1 MQRLFSILICCI
13 AFGACSGN
21 KNSKG
26 QEILS
31 QPPYDKIS
39 DSIDK
44 TPKNAPLYL
53 RRGTLLYNNGEV
65 ALAENDLRTAWQLDP
80 KEEEYALRLTTILKQ
95 RNADTAIAF
104 LQDALKRL
112 PTSIGL
118 QILLARGYQSKNQL
132 EKSLTMCNDVIK
144 KYPGQLDALTLKA
157 EILKQQ
163 NKNDEA
169 LSVLEQAYT
178 YAPGDVDLV
187 HQLAFEYAEAKN
199 PRVLLLADSLIKVD
213 VEKHH
218 AEPYYFK
225 GLYHENKG
233 NYKEAIKY
241 FDEAIQHD
249 YNFLDAYLDKGQTYY
264 DQKKYSDALKTFQFT
279 TTVFPSE
286 ALPYYWI
293 AKSQQA
299 LGNNNEARL
308 NYQRAYGLD
317 KTLTEAKDS
326 ADHLK

>member
-1 MQRLFSILICCI
+1 MVF
-13 AFGACSGN
+13 AGCSGN
-21 KNSKG
+21 KSSKG
-26 QEILS
+26 QEILT

-39 DSIDK
+39 DSIAQA
-44 TPKNAPLYL
+44 PKDASLYF
-53 RRGTLLYNNGEV
+53 RRGTLLYSNGEI
-65 ALAENDLRTAWQLDP
+65 AFAERDLRSAWQLDP
-80 KEEEYALRLTTILKQ
+80 KEEYALRMTTILKQ
-95 RNADTAIAF
+95 KSSDTAIAF
-104 LQDALKRL
+104 LQDALNKL
-112 PTSIGL
+112 PNSIAL
-118 QILLARGYQSKNQL
+118 HILLAKGYQSKNDL
-132 EKSLTMCNDVIK
+132 EKSLAVCNEVIN
-144 KYPGQLDALTLKA
+144 KYPGQIDALTLKS

-169 LSVLEQAYT
+169 VSVLEQAYA
-178 YAPGDVDLV
+178 YAPDDVDLV

-199 PRVLLLADSLIKVD
+199 PKVLSLADSLIKVD
-213 VEKHH
+213 VEKRH

-233 NYKEAIKY
+233 NYTEAVHY

-264 DQKKYSDALKTFQFT
+264 DQKKYSEALKTFQFT

-286 ALPYYWI
+286 ALPYFWI
-293 AKSQQA
+293 GKTQQV
-299 LGNNNEARL
+299 LGNSNEARL

>member
-65 ALAENDLRTAWQLDP
+65 ALAESDLRTAWQLDP

-112 PTSIGL
+112 PT
-118 QILLARGYQSKNQL
+118 
-132 EKSLTMCNDVIK
+132 
-144 KYPGQLDALTLKA
+144 
-157 EILKQQ
+157 
-163 NKNDEA
+163 
-169 LSVLEQAYT
+169 
-178 YAPGDVDLV
+178 
-187 HQLAFEYAEAKN
+187 
-199 PRVLLLADSLIKVD
+199 
-213 VEKHH
+213 
-218 AEPYYFK
+218 
-225 GLYHENKG
+225 
-233 NYKEAIKY
+233 
-241 FDEAIQHD
+241 
-249 YNFLDAYLDKGQTYY
+249 
-264 DQKKYSDALKTFQFT
+264 
-279 TTVFPSE
+279 
-286 ALPYYWI
+286 
-293 AKSQQA
+293 
-299 LGNNNEARL
+299 
-308 NYQRAYGLD
+308 
-317 KTLTEAKDS
+317 
-326 ADHLK
+326 

>member
-1 MQRLFSILICCI
+1 MVF
-13 AFGACSGN
+13 AGCSGN
-21 KNSKG
+21 KSSKG

-39 DSIDK
+39 DSIAQA
-44 TPKNAPLYL
+44 PKDASLYF
-53 RRGTLLYNNGEV
+53 RRGTLLYSNGEI
-65 ALAENDLRTAWQLDP
+65 AFAERDLRSAWQLDP
-80 KEEEYALRLTTILKQ
+80 KEEYALRMTTILKQ
-95 RNADTAIAF
+95 KSSDTAIAF
-104 LQDALKRL
+104 LQDALNKL
-112 PTSIGL
+112 PNSIAL
-118 QILLARGYQSKNQL
+118 HILLAKGYQSKNDL
-132 EKSLTMCNDVIK
+132 EKSLAVCNEVIN
-144 KYPGQLDALTLKA
+144 KYPGQIDALTLKS

-169 LSVLEQAYT
+169 VSVLEQAYA

-199 PRVLLLADSLIKVD
+199 PKVLSLADSLIKAD
-213 VEKHH
+213 VEKRH

-233 NYKEAIKY
+233 NYTEAVHY

-264 DQKKYSDALKTFQFT
+264 DQKKYSEALKTFQFT

-286 ALPYYWI
+286 ALPYFWI
-293 AKSQQA
+293 GKTQQV
-299 LGNNNEARL
+299 LGNSNEARL